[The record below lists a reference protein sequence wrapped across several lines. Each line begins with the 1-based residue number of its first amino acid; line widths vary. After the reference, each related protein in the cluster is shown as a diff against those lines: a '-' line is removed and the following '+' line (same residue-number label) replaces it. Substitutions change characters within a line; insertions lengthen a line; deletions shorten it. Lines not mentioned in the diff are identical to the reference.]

1 MCIPDVLVSQW
12 SILWRYLSG
21 LFSPPLLSPDPTLTG
36 LSAVPA
42 GLWRSLSTT
51 AAPLPLPIVPAE
63 VCWCGS
69 GLLCAAASVSSSFP
83 ASFPLWLGELSPILY
98 RKYHLAETI

>member
-21 LFSPPLLSPDPTLTG
+21 LFFPPLLSPDPTLTG

-42 GLWRSLSTT
+42 GLWHSLSTT
-51 AAPLPLPIVPAE
+51 AALLPLPVVPAE

-69 GLLCAAASVSSSFP
+69 GLLCAATSVSSSSP

-98 RKYHLAETI
+98 RKYRLVETI